1 MSQRSKIAARRREQ
15 NQERQAKKV
24 VNGIF
29 IGLIVLMAALL
40 IVYAV
45 SMA

>member
-1 MSQRSKIAARRREQ
+1 MSQRSKIAAKRREQ

>member
-45 SMA
+45 SLT

>member
-1 MSQRSKIAARRREQ
+1 MSQRSKVAAKNREIK
-15 NQERQAKKV
+15 QERQAKKV

-40 IVYAV
+40 IIYAIT
-45 SMA
+45 MA